1 MGRAIKFCAL
11 LESGDLVYAHQLFDK
26 MPQPDASDSVLP
38 NNFTFPSLVRACR
51 IDNWILEGKQIHAH
65 VVKFGFL
72 NDGFSHN
79 NLLYMFTMSETMDE
93 IKFIGNN
100 HPDDVKW
107 LCSLSESE
115 LDMLISLKKLALQR
129 AQAVGHESLAQK
141 FDLKM
146 LRALGNFIITQLS
159 MDVLNKENW
168 SLQIGTPDSSPYLHA
183 FAGFILM
190 QHIKGEVNEL
200 QLTGLT
206 GLADLVNGCNLLKL
220 DLENRVETGEQ
231 ANTGEQSDTGSQANA
246 KTGGQAK
253 ARSGKVGPKLKR
265 RKKSD
270 MRSL

>member
-1 MGRAIKFCAL
+1 
-11 LESGDLVYAHQLFDK
+11 
-26 MPQPDASDSVLP
+26 
-38 NNFTFPSLVRACR
+38 
-51 IDNWILEGKQIHAH
+51 
-65 VVKFGFL
+65 
-72 NDGFSHN
+72 
-79 NLLYMFTMSETMDE
+79 MSETMDE

-146 LRALGNFIITQLS
+146 LRAL
-159 MDVLNKENW
+159 
-168 SLQIGTPDSSPYLHA
+168 
-183 FAGFILM
+183 GFILM